1 MMCSIFESA
10 AFNFRE
16 TDDLLNPV
24 GAACATGVIYKITAV
39 RRSQASQQRVAAWSP
54 RKLAVV
60 AGVHHERPS
69 STLTHKPASSCVVA
83 GPEDC
88 ALRWAWLGRD
98 GRGWVVCDQERL
110 ITWHAEELPV
120 DARGSRGAGGGPRG
134 GENWHTDA
142 IRWWMAARARRSA
155 HGKSM

>member
-69 STLTHKPASSCVVA
+69 STLTHKPASSASSQGPRIALSA
-83 GPEDC
+83 G
-88 ALRWAWLGRD
+88 LGL
-98 GRGWVVCDQERL
+98 GAMAAAGSFV
-110 ITWHAEELPV
+110 TKSAS
-120 DARGSRGAGGGPRG
+120 SRGMLK
-134 GENWHTDA
+134 NFL
-142 IRWWMAARARRSA
+142 
-155 HGKSM
+155 